1 MLFFEQPMLC
11 VSAVNPY
18 LYFRVPILVHLR
30 ETRKRLSKMLACIR
44 CPSRSRIQGMVGSRR
59 YLLESNDFYA
69 LRDLTDLSKGAFA
82 GKCAITFYCIL
93 SAEFALDLLFCFTS
107 AHFYLRLVLE

>member
-1 MLFFEQPMLC
+1 MLC

-18 LYFRVPILVHLR
+18 LYVRVPVLVHLR

-44 CPSRSRIQGMVGSRR
+44 CPSRTRIQGMVGSRR

-69 LRDLTDLSKGAFA
+69 LRDLTDLAKGAFA
-82 GKCAITFYCIL
+82 GKYAITFY
-93 SAEFALDLLFCFTS
+93 
-107 AHFYLRLVLE
+107 